1 MKVILSDVHEAHVAP
16 FEIVGGREKPAVEHP
31 GRVTAIRDA
40 LKKAG
45 EHSFQ
50 APEHHGDAP
59 VVAVHDA
66 ALLHHLE
73 DAWRA
78 WAELGNKGPAM
89 PDTFAMSGLIERP
102 IEPPGTIEGRLGYFC
117 FDMSTPILE
126 GTYAAVREAAD
137 IALTGAREVLRG
149 EQDAYAL
156 CRPPGHHV
164 ATSIYGGY
172 SYLNN
177 SSIAARFM
185 QRETGS
191 KVALLDVD
199 YHHGNGTQEIFWNDP
214 NVLTVSLHG
223 DPDYEYPYFTGRVD
237 ETGGDRAVGSNF
249 NIPLPKGTTG
259 ERFLIEVER
268 GLDAVAGFGAEMIVV
283 PFGAD
288 TASEDPLGT
297 FELHAKHYRSIGEM
311 LRATG
316 AQVLVVQEG
325 GYDVAATAVAVT
337 ELLAGL
343 DGDG

>member
-31 GRVTAIRDA
+31 GRATAIRDA
-40 LKKAG
+40 LKKIG
-45 EHSFQ
+45 GHSFQ
-50 APEHHGDAP
+50 APEHPGDAP
-59 VVAVHDA
+59 VLAVHDP

-78 WAELGNKGPAM
+78 WDEIGNVGPAM
-89 PDTFAMSGLIERP
+89 PDTFAMSGLMERA
-102 IEPPGTIEGRLGYFC
+102 IEPPATIEGRLGYFC
-117 FDMSTPILE
+117 FDMGTPILE
-126 GTYAAVREAAD
+126 GTYVAVRESAD
-137 IALTGAREVLRG
+137 IALTGAREVLHG
-149 EQDAYAL
+149 EQYAYAL

-185 QRETGS
+185 QRGTGS

-214 NVLTVSLHG
+214 NVLAVSLHG
-223 DPDYEYPYFTGRVD
+223 DPDFEYPYFTGRIE
-237 ETGGDRAVGSNF
+237 ETGGDRAPGSNL

-259 ERFLIEVER
+259 ERFLVEVER
-268 GLDAVAGFGAEMIVV
+268 GLDAATGFGAEMIVV

-297 FELHAKHYRSIGEM
+297 FELHAEQYRSIGGM

-325 GYDVAATAVAVT
+325 GYDVTATATAVT

-343 DGDG
+343 GGDG